1 MTIGILAKV
10 LLGVIALTFIFFL
23 HRRELEDRK
32 TKDYSEMVRLNK
44 LDADTLIKIKER
56 DEYLENQRREAL
68 AEYRRSEAGR
78 KSNKSKDETILN
90 HSNGLKLFAI
100 SQLLSD
106 DDKQSEVNNSDFS
119 DCITRRPY
127 DSGSSSSYSNG
138 SSSDDSDSGSSS
150 SGGWSDSD

>member
-1 MTIGILAKV
+1 MTFGILTKV
-10 LLGVIALTFIFFL
+10 LLVAIILILIFFL
-23 HRRELEDRK
+23 RRRESEDK
-32 TKDYSEMVRLNK
+32 KIKDYNKLVRLNQ
-44 LDADTLIKIKER
+44 LDADALIRIKER
-56 DEYLENQRREAL
+56 DEYLEKQRREAL

-127 DSGSSSSYSNG
+127 DSGSSSS
-138 SSSDDSDSGSSS
+138 DDSDSGSSS